1 MEIFRA
7 GSPDIRRDK
16 NQITIF
22 GYFVSKSLTGS
33 KRRCKMKALSLMFM
47 VAGGLG
53 LLLAM
58 LLGILDMVFP
68 LGHIPADSFIKFT
81 IVCLLFSIAL
91 SIFKSGE
98 AK

>member
-1 MEIFRA
+1 
-7 GSPDIRRDK
+7 
-16 NQITIF
+16 
-22 GYFVSKSLTGS
+22 
-33 KRRCKMKALSLMFM
+33 MKALSLMFM

>member
-1 MEIFRA
+1 
-7 GSPDIRRDK
+7 
-16 NQITIF
+16 
-22 GYFVSKSLTGS
+22 
-33 KRRCKMKALSLMFM
+33 MKALALLFM

-58 LLGILDMVFP
+58 ILGILDVVFP
-68 LGHIPADSFIKFT
+68 LGHIPARSFIEFT

>member
-1 MEIFRA
+1 
-7 GSPDIRRDK
+7 
-16 NQITIF
+16 
-22 GYFVSKSLTGS
+22 
-33 KRRCKMKALSLMFM
+33 MKALALLFM
-47 VAGGLG
+47 VVGGLG

-58 LLGILDMVFP
+58 VLGILDVVFP
-68 LGHIPADSFIKFT
+68 LGKIPARSFIEFT